1 MKFKAIVFDMDGV
14 LVDSE
19 RFHSKVLD
27 NFFVESGIDAS
38 HLTPKD
44 FVGSV
49 LKDMW
54 PKVLRDEF
62 TEARAA

>member
-44 FVGSV
+44 FVEDRGKHV
-49 LKDMW
+49 YTK
-54 PKVLRDEF
+54 F
-62 TEARAA
+62 